1 MMKIARKAKPT
12 SPISSI
18 VIQIAVM
25 RIWHELDPAWAFNNA
40 SRVGSYEPK
49 GLVSP
54 SQERTTSD
62 LINREIPNKRT
73 TREGLKAIIMINT
86 TIISGCGIG
95 PGARSRS
102 CSSRSPT
109 RARFVTQPGGNLT
122 GWTDGFAEGS
132 MRPPPRRIVGS
143 SWWDRACCA
152 RSPFR
157 KETYHVSITD
167 ADDRRH
173 DFVGV
178 GGWYP
183 SHLHRRGA

>member
-1 MMKIARKAKPT
+1 MKIARKAKPT

-109 RARFVTQPGGNLT
+109 RARFCRQCDTAGRHLT
-122 GWTDGFAEGS
+122 GFSAHEFSIGKRSPERGQLEAGNKGPHSRCITVGFAG
-132 MRPPPRRIVGS
+132 
-143 SWWDRACCA
+143 
-152 RSPFR
+152 
-157 KETYHVSITD
+157 
-167 ADDRRH
+167 
-173 DFVGV
+173 DFFKLSLLRCFLK
-178 GGWYP
+178 P
-183 SHLHRRGA
+183 KTS

>member
-86 TIISGCGIG
+86 TIIRDVVSVLEHGACRVH
-95 PGARSRS
+95 PGLR
-102 CSSRSPT
+102 
-109 RARFVTQPGGNLT
+109 RAQGFVTRPGGNLT
-122 GWTDGFAEGS
+122 GFTAHEF
-132 MRPPPRRIVGS
+132 
-143 SWWDRACCA
+143 
-152 RSPFR
+152 
-157 KETYHVSITD
+157 SI
-167 ADDRRH
+167 
-173 DFVGV
+173 GK
-178 GGWYP
+178 
-183 SHLHRRGA
+183 